1 MISICFA
8 VSYAPAYYLEEHGP
22 HWFRRLVRQHQGL
35 EYTSVEAFENLMRAT
50 VIAFMA
56 RSASAG
62 GESDM
67 QIIMND
73 CVFVCFCWVSS
84 PSRTSVK
91 WDLEMV
97 HVWGMAHP
105 AGRNPELEK
114 LEYALS
120 CKGGQLGMDGSEGRM
135 RFSLQLI
142 VCCGL
147 STSKDPSY
155 HLISRKHF
163 QARVCKNTILVGIG
177 PLHKGAC
184 HGVGSKP

>member
-1 MISICFA
+1 
-8 VSYAPAYYLEEHGP
+8 
-22 HWFRRLVRQHQGL
+22 
-35 EYTSVEAFENLMRAT
+35 
-50 VIAFMA
+50 
-56 RSASAG
+56 
-62 GESDM
+62 
-67 QIIMND
+67 
-73 CVFVCFCWVSS
+73 
-84 PSRTSVK
+84 
-91 WDLEMV
+91 
-97 HVWGMAHP
+97 MAHP

-120 CKGGQLGMDGSEGRM
+120 CKGGQLGMDGSEGRV